1 MNKES
6 LTSTTTIGAA
16 ILTALL
22 PLACCWG
29 PTLLAGIAV
38 LSGVAS
44 EMAWLHPYEPYLYAI
59 SFSALGY
66 SHYNANKRDSPDNE
80 NCDNCATD
88 NVLTS
93 TTYKSTKLVLWL
105 ATGLVAIMFLLNQF
119 PQWFV

>member
-1 MNKES
+1 MNKENI
-6 LTSTTTIGAA
+6 TNVSTLSTA
-16 ILTALL
+16 LVTALL

-29 PTLLAGIAV
+29 PTLLGGIAV
-38 LSGVAS
+38 LSGVAA

-66 SHYNANKRDSPDNE
+66 SHYNANKTHSSDNK

-88 NVLTS
+88 NGLTL
-93 TTYKSTKLVLWL
+93 TTYRSTKIALWL

>member
-66 SHYNANKRDSPDNE
+66 SHYNANKTHSSDNE
-80 NCDNCATD
+80 NCDNCTTD
-88 NVLTS
+88 NGLSSGTS
-93 TTYKSTKLVLWL
+93 KSTKIALWL